1 MTISAKEL
9 RERLNYDPVTG
20 HFTWTLS
27 QLNLAGMRGKKAGNL
42 KVSTGYITI
51 QVDGVQRQAHVWAWL
66 YMTGSYPDG
75 PIDHRDR
82 DRANNA
88 WDNLRLATKSE
99 NNQNAGFTGLSYSKR
114 DKYWTVTLKVNG
126 KSHSGGGSRCF
137 GKAFWKRAE
146 LKLKLH
152 PSSPEC
158 TGLRDKLL
166 EWKRSMSAG

>member
-9 RERLNYDPVTG
+9 HERLKYDPITG

-27 QLNLAGMRGKKAGNL
+27 PLNLAGMRGKRAGNL
-42 KVSTGYITI
+42 KTSTGYITI

-66 YMTGSYPDG
+66 YMTGSYPDSQ
-75 PIDHRDR
+75 IDHRDR
-82 DRANNA
+82 NRANNA
-88 WDNLRLATKSE
+88 WDNLRLATHSE
-99 NNQNAGFTGLSYSKR
+99 NGQNIGFTGLSYIKR
-114 DKYWTVTLKVNG
+114 DKYWAVTLKVDG
-126 KSHSGGGSRCF
+126 KAHHGGGSRCF
-137 GKAFWKRAE
+137 GRAFWKRAE

-166 EWKRSMSAG
+166 EWKHKVSTG

>member
-1 MTISAKEL
+1 
-9 RERLNYDPVTG
+9 
-20 HFTWTLS
+20 
-27 QLNLAGMRGKKAGNL
+27 
-42 KVSTGYITI
+42 
-51 QVDGVQRQAHVWAWL
+51 
-66 YMTGSYPDG
+66 MTGSYPDS

-82 DRANNA
+82 NRVHNA

-166 EWKRSMSAG
+166 EWKQKVSAG